1 MEDVS
6 FKLEVFEGPLDLLLH
21 LISQNKV
28 SLDDIPISLIL
39 DQYLAYLEAMSSLN
53 MEVTSEFI
61 VMAAQLILLKSKMLL
76 PVPQTEEEDPRAE
89 LARRLAEYKLIK
101 GVSAEL
107 TAEQK
112 RVGLLFTKQP
122 EPLPEQEYAYSHS
135 GDELFRAFTALFER
149 EAAPP
154 PQVPPVFR
162 EIVGKESESIA
173 AAAKRVL
180 SLLTHT
186 RMTLTDILVSSGDR
200 RSAVVTFIALLELCR
215 ESKLEFDD
223 EGFWGAPR
231 EQKTE
236 AIEG

>member
-76 PVPQTEEEDPRAE
+76 PVPETEEGDPRAE

-101 GVSAEL
+101 GVAAEL
-107 TAEQK
+107 TSEQK
-112 RVGLLFTKQP
+112 RIGVLFTKQP
-122 EPLPEQEYAYSHS
+122 EPLPEQEYAYEHS
-135 GDELFRAFTALFER
+135 PDELFKAFTGLFDKENVKTP
-149 EAAPP
+149 E
-154 PQVPPVFR
+154 VPPVFR

-180 SLLTHT
+180 SLLKYT
-186 RMTLTDILVSSGDR
+186 RMTLTDILVGSGDR

-215 ESKLEFDD
+215 ESKLTFDD
-223 EGFWGAPR
+223 DGFWGAAA
-231 EQKTE
+231 E
-236 AIEG
+236 AE

>member
-76 PVPQTEEEDPRAE
+76 PVPEDPEEDPRAE

-101 GVSAEL
+101 GVAAEL

-135 GDELFRAFTALFER
+135 GEELLRAFTALFDKD
-149 EAAPP
+149 AVPAPP
-154 PQVPPVFR
+154 EMPPVFR
-162 EIVGKESESIA
+162 ELVGKESESIA

-180 SLLTHT
+180 TLLSHA

-200 RSAVVTFIALLELCR
+200 RGAVVTFIALLELCR

-223 EGFWGAPR
+223 DGLWSP
-231 EQKTE
+231 KTE
-236 AIEG
+236 VLEG